1 MCWWCYH
8 SFLANQRCAFVRRR
22 VSLTKSLV
30 LVNFE
35 LDIKMVTRSA
45 LQLRRNFKTLRMRLV
60 RCCKDPHA
68 HSTSYVIDLC
78 VVRHDEC
85 VLMYVRKVGKEL
97 SRMCDISLS
106 PRYPGCR
113 GRYRPTL
120 RTAVCYVFVLS
131 FARPIQRLCTP
142 RLHLPLIL
150 KVESFLDNLSRLLA
164 LPIR

>member
-1 MCWWCYH
+1 
-8 SFLANQRCAFVRRR
+8 
-22 VSLTKSLV
+22 
-30 LVNFE
+30 
-35 LDIKMVTRSA
+35 
-45 LQLRRNFKTLRMRLV
+45 
-60 RCCKDPHA
+60 
-68 HSTSYVIDLC
+68 
-78 VVRHDEC
+78 
-85 VLMYVRKVGKEL
+85 MYVRKVGKEL